1 MKFDWITFGIWIA
14 GFAVL
19 IIWIIQSAKEF
30 KEIFL
35 GQRKEINSRKKEE

>member
-19 IIWIIQSAKEF
+19 VIWIIQSAKEF

-35 GQRKEINSRKKEE
+35 SQRKELKHK

>member
-14 GFAVL
+14 GFTVL

-35 GQRKEINSRKKEE
+35 SQRKELKHKEE

>member
-19 IIWIIQSAKEF
+19 VIWIIQSAKEF

-35 GQRKEINSRKKEE
+35 SQRKELKHKEE

>member
-14 GFAVL
+14 GFAILV
-19 IIWIIQSAKEF
+19 IWIIQSAKEI

-35 GQRKEINSRKKEE
+35 SQRKELTRKEE